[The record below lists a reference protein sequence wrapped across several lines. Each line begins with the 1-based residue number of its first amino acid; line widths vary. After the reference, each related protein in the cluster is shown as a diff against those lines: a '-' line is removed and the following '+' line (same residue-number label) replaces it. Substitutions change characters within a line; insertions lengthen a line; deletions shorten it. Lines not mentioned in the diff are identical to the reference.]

1 MNSRAKRGEM
11 YPVICKI
18 GPFSIYSYG
27 FMLVVAFAV
36 SSTLAR
42 LQAKKKSINPD
53 IIFNFSFVVFISGII
68 GARILYIAENLSYYL
83 RNPLETIMLQQGGLS
98 WFGGLL
104 FGLICGIVY
113 LKKKNLSVYKIL
125 DLIIPF
131 VALAQAIGRVGCLLN
146 GCCFGKVSKFGIYF
160 AVHNSVLIPT
170 QIYSS
175 LLLIFIFIILRF
187 LQDRPH
193 KEGKIFF
200 AYLLF
205 YSVKRFFIEF
215 WRADN
220 EAILLGLT
228 LFQIIS
234 IIIFCIAIVKLIL
247 IRSLGGSKG

>member
-1 MNSRAKRGEM
+1 M

-27 FMLVVAFAV
+27 LMLVVAFAV

-42 LQAKKKSINPD
+42 LQAKKQNINPD

-68 GARILYIAENLSYYL
+68 GARILYIIQNLSYYL
-83 RNPLETIMLQQGGLS
+83 KNPLETIMLQQGGLS
-98 WFGGLL
+98 WFGGLV
-104 FGLICGIVY
+104 FGLVSGIMY

-131 VALAQAIGRVGCLLN
+131 VALAGGIGRIGCLLN
-146 GCCFGKVSKFGIYF
+146 GCCFGRVSKFGIYF
-160 AVHNSVLIPT
+160 AVHNSILIPT

-175 LLLIFIFIILRF
+175 LSLIFIFIILRF
-187 LQDRPH
+187 LQERPH
-193 KEGKIFF
+193 KEGAIFF

-205 YSVKRFFIEF
+205 YSIKRFFIEF
-215 WRADN
+215 WRGDN
-220 EAILLGLT
+220 EMIIFRLT

-234 IIIFCIAIVKLIL
+234 MVIFCLSFLKLLL
-247 IRSLGGSKG
+247 IKKSK